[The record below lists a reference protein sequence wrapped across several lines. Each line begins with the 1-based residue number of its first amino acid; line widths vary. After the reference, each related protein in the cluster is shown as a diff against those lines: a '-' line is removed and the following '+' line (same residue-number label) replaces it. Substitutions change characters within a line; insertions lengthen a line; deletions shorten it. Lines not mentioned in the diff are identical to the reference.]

1 MKFERASGVLLHP
14 TSLPGPYG
22 IGEIGPEAYRFADF
36 LQATGQKIWQI
47 LPLGPTSYG
56 DSPYQSPSTF
66 AGNPLWISFDLLVED
81 QLLTPAQLDSFPSF
95 PANQVDFGPVIIAR
109 MKVLETVCVHFSNNA
124 SPVLQAEFEA
134 FCAQNASWLDD
145 YALFAALKD
154 AHGGVPWTQ
163 WAPELA
169 QRAPGAL
176 VAARKKYDVEI
187 RNMRIIQF
195 LFEHQ
200 WKRLR
205 AYCAERRIKFVGDIP
220 IFVAHDSAD
229 VWAHPGLFFL
239 KPDGHPSVVAGVPP
253 DYFSATGQLWGNP
266 LYNWKAHKAQ
276 NYDWWMARLQRV
288 LKMVDIVRIDHFRG
302 FEAYWEVP
310 GDAPTAMNG
319 KWIKGPDR
327 HIFDVL
333 RSRMG
338 ELPIIAEDLGVIT
351 DEVDALRD
359 HCGFPGMRIL
369 QFAFGTDERAAEFRP
384 ESYPPHCCVYT
395 GTHDNDTTVGWFHSQ
410 AGEGSTRT
418 QEEIDAENKM
428 ILEYLRTD
436 GREIHWDLINLG
448 SRSNA
453 DTFVVPLQ
461 DLLGLG
467 SEARM
472 NTPGVAGGNWQWRFA
487 WDQITDAVRDR
498 FAYVTRATGRMH

>member
-1 MKFERASGVLLHP
+1 MKSQRASGVLLHP

-36 LQATGQKIWQI
+36 LQATGQKLWQI

-66 AGNPLWISFDLLVED
+66 AGNPLWISFDLLVQDKLLSAE
-81 QLLTPAQLDSFPSF
+81 QLAEF
-95 PANQVDFGPVIIAR
+95 PAFPADTVEYGPVITAR
-109 MKVLETVCVHFSNNA
+109 MKLLEEVCNQFSKNA
-124 SPVLQAEFEA
+124 TSERQAQFKA
-134 FCAQNASWLDD
+134 FCAANAPWLDD

-163 WAPELA
+163 WEPALA
-169 QRAPGAL
+169 QRVPAEL
-176 VAARKKYDVEI
+176 EAARKKYRVAI
-187 RNMRIIQF
+187 RNVRIIQF
-195 LFEHQ
+195 LFEQQ
-200 WKRLR
+200 WQRLR
-205 AYCAERRIKFVGDIP
+205 AYCAERHIKFVGDIP

-266 LYNWKAHKAQ
+266 LYNWKAHRAQ
-276 NYDWWMARLQRV
+276 NYDWWVARLQRV
-288 LKMVDIVRIDHFRG
+288 FDLVDIVRIDHFRG

-310 GDAPTAMNG
+310 GDARTAMDG
-319 KWIKGPDR
+319 TWVKGPDR
-327 HIFDVL
+327 HLFDVL
-333 RSRMG
+333 KKRLG

-359 HCGFPGMRIL
+359 TCGFPGMRIL
-369 QFAFGTDERAAEFRP
+369 QFAFGTDERAAEFLP
-384 ESYPPHCCVYT
+384 ESYPAHCCVYT

-418 QEEIDAENKM
+418 QEEIDAENKL
-428 ILEYLRTD
+428 ILDYLRTD
-436 GREIHWDLINLG
+436 GHEIHWDLIHLG

-453 DTFVVPLQ
+453 NTFVVPLQ

-487 WDQITDAVRDR
+487 WEQITDAIRDR